1 VTKDR
6 PEPVRTFLH
15 VGCGKKRKDRTVEA
29 FAGSDW
35 DEVTLDIDERVRPDI
50 VDSLPALGNTPAGC
64 FDAVYSAH
72 ILEHL
77 YPHQVQ
83 LALRSFWRV
92 LREDG
97 FAIAT
102 CPDLQSVGERLAA
115 GEVDTPLYASPAGP
129 VTALDVLYGF
139 RRSIAQGNLYMA
151 HHGGFTVKSL
161 VAAFRDAGFP
171 AGIGF
176 RRPEHYDLWVI
187 ASKKKLGKT
196 ELFDLR
202 RRFLVPADQRH

>member
-1 VTKDR
+1 VTRDT
-6 PEPVRTFLH
+6 PDAVRTFLH
-15 VGCGKKRKDRTVEA
+15 VGCGRRRKDRTVEA
-29 FAGSDW
+29 FAGPDW
-35 DEVTLDIDERVRPDI
+35 NEVTLDIDERIRPDI
-50 VDSLPALGNTPAGC
+50 VDSLPDLEKTPSGR

-77 YPHQVQ
+77 YPHEIEP
-83 LALRSFWRV
+83 ALRSFWRV
-92 LREDG
+92 LNDDG

-102 CPDLQSVGERLAA
+102 CPDLQSIGERLAA
-115 GEVDTPLYASPAGP
+115 GDVEKPLYVSPAGP

-139 RRSIAQGNLYMA
+139 RPALAKGNLFMA
-151 HHGGFTVKSL
+151 HHGGFTVQSL
-161 VAAFRDAGFP
+161 VAAFREAGFP

-176 RRPEHYDLWVI
+176 RRPERYDLWVI
-187 ASKKKLGKT
+187 ASKKKLSKS